1 MRFRR
6 SVDTFRASVPR
17 TLDHYENSHEE
28 HTLVRKAIVAAF
40 QRARKIGSPQKA
52 HFRRTLFGLLGQVKR
67 LSKHLSEASER

>member
-40 QRARKIGSPQKA
+40 QRARKIESPKKA
-52 HFRRTLFGLLGQVKR
+52 TFPDSLAYWTR
-67 LSKHLSEASER
+67 